1 MHKMEAII
9 LIGIQA
15 TGKSTFYIERFF
27 NSHMRISIDLLNT
40 RNKEQRFL
48 ETCFSI
54 QQPFVID
61 NTNPT
66 KLDREK
72 YIKQA
77 KENKYKVTGY
87 YFQSK
92 IEDSIE
98 RNNSRIGK
106 AKIPEIGIKG
116 TFNKLE
122 LPSRNEGFDELY
134 YVKIKDNKFEV
145 TNWENEI

>member
-1 MHKMEAII
+1 MEAII
-9 LIGIQA
+9 FIGIQA
-15 TGKSTFYIERFF
+15 TGKSTFYNERFF

-40 RNKEQRFL
+40 RNKEQKFL
-48 ETCFSI
+48 DTCFSV

-66 KLDREK
+66 IQEREK
-72 YIKQA
+72 YIEQA
-77 KENKYKVTGY
+77 KENKYKVIGY

-98 RNNSRIGK
+98 RNNSRLGK

-122 LPSRNEGFDELY
+122 LPSVTEGFDEIY
-134 YVKIKDNKFEV
+134 FVQIKDNKFEV
-145 TNWENEI
+145 TDWDNEI

>member
-1 MHKMEAII
+1 MEAII
-9 LIGIQA
+9 YIGIQA
-15 TGKSTFYIERFF
+15 TGKSTFYNERFF
-27 NSHMRISIDLLNT
+27 NSHLRISIDLLNT
-40 RNKEQRFL
+40 RNKEQKFL
-48 ETCFSI
+48 DTCFSI

-66 KLDREK
+66 KLEREK

-77 KENKYKVTGY
+77 RENKYKVIGY

-92 IEDSIE
+92 IEDSIL
-98 RNNSRIGK
+98 RNNERTGK

-122 LPSRNEGFDELY
+122 LPSKSEGFDELY
-134 YVKIKDNKFEV
+134 YVQIKDNKFVV
-145 TNWENEI
+145 TDWNNEI